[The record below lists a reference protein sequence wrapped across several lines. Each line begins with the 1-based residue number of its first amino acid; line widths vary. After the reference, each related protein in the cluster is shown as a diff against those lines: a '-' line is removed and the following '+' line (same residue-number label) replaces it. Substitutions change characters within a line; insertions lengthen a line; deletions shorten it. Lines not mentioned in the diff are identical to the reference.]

1 LTKKLALFL
10 GVLLL
15 SFTSFHDAKAD
26 DFVAYKRHGGGHQ
39 RGDQN
44 GNQDFR
50 DKHNYPKKSE
60 DQNNGNVQQPSQPSQ
75 PGSADDSK
83 IVNAVNNKR
92 RVDFVEGGGMVVVKL
107 LPDDRNGLQHE
118 KWVVRLSNG
127 ALMQAVYNLDMC
139 EYVPL
144 KVGDVV
150 SMGGQFIWTNEGAM
164 LHWLHYDPR
173 QNRPDG
179 YVELN
184 GKVYCGDGQRH
195 N

>member
-1 LTKKLALFL
+1 MTKKLALFL

-15 SFTSFHDAKAD
+15 SLTSFHDANAD
-26 DFVAYKRHGGGHQ
+26 EFVAFKKRGSDQ
-39 RGDQN
+39 RD
-44 GNQDFR
+44 
-50 DKHNYPKKSE
+50 YPKNSE
-60 DQNNGNVQQPSQPSQ
+60 DQNGGELQPSK
-75 PGSADDSK
+75 PGISNDSK
-83 IVNAVNNKR
+83 IVAAVTNRR

-107 LPDDRNGLQHE
+107 LPDDRNGLEHQ

-127 ALMQAVYNLDMC
+127 ETMQAVYNLDMC

-150 SMGGQFIWTNEGAM
+150 SMGGQFIWTNQGAL

-179 YVELN
+179 YVEVN
-184 GKVYCGDGQRH
+184 GKVYCGDGDRH